1 MLAVVADRL
10 VIVGPIATVNET
22 PLLACPLTVTTMLP
36 VLAPL
41 GPVATMDVALQLVA
55 VALVPLNVTVLVPCV
70 EPKFV
75 PVIVTDVPTAPEVC
89 DSPLMFG
96 VGSTVKL
103 TPLLGT
109 PLTVTTTLP
118 VLAPLGTVATMDV
131 ALQLVAVAL
140 VPLNVTVL
148 VPCVEP
154 KFVPVIVTDVPTA
167 PEVGDSP
174 LMFGLGNTAKLTPLL
189 FTPLAWTT
197 TAPVVAPDGTEATI
211 DVELQLVTVANVPLK
226 VTVLE
231 PCVLPKFAPEIV
243 KDAPTGPELGDRL
256 VMLGAGTTVNETPL
270 LLTPL
275 ACTTTFPVVAPEGT
289 GVTIELAL
297 QVVGVADVP
306 LKLTVLAPCVE
317 PKLLPPIVTEAPTA
331 PVVGDTLLILRRR
344 YYCERNSVTRDIVH
358 RN

>member
-1 MLAVVADRL
+1 
-10 VIVGPIATVNET
+10 
-22 PLLACPLTVTTMLP
+22 
-36 VLAPL
+36 
-41 GPVATMDVALQLVA
+41 
-55 VALVPLNVTVLVPCV
+55 
-70 EPKFV
+70 
-75 PVIVTDVPTAPEVC
+75 
-89 DSPLMFG
+89 
-96 VGSTVKL
+96 VKL

-358 RN
+358 RNDNVPCGRSTRNWSDNGSCAPTGRGCRGSIELDCARALCRPETAATYGDRCAHCS

>member
-1 MLAVVADRL
+1 
-10 VIVGPIATVNET
+10 
-22 PLLACPLTVTTMLP
+22 
-36 VLAPL
+36 
-41 GPVATMDVALQLVA
+41 
-55 VALVPLNVTVLVPCV
+55 
-70 EPKFV
+70 
-75 PVIVTDVPTAPEVC
+75 
-89 DSPLMFG
+89 MFG

-197 TAPVVAPDGTEATI
+197 T
-211 DVELQLVTVANVPLK
+211 
-226 VTVLE
+226 
-231 PCVLPKFAPEIV
+231 
-243 KDAPTGPELGDRL
+243 
-256 VMLGAGTTVNETPL
+256 
-270 LLTPL
+270 
-275 ACTTTFPVVAPEGT
+275 FPVVAPEGT

-358 RN
+358 RNDNVPCGRSTRNWSVNGSCAPTGRGWRGSSELECDRALCRPETAATYGDRCAHCS

>member
-22 PLLACPLTVTTMLP
+22 PLLACPLTVTTTLP

-41 GPVATMDVALQLVA
+41 GTVATMDVALQLVA

-75 PVIVTDVPTAPEVC
+75 PVIVTDVPTAPEVG

-174 LMFGLGNTAKLTPLL
+174 LMFGVGSTVKLTPLL
-189 FTPLAWTT
+189 GTPLTVTT
-197 TAPVVAPDGTEATI
+197 T
-211 DVELQLVTVANVPLK
+211 
-226 VTVLE
+226 
-231 PCVLPKFAPEIV
+231 LP
-243 KDAPTGPELGDRL
+243 
-256 VMLGAGTTVNETPL
+256 
-270 LLTPL
+270 
-275 ACTTTFPVVAPEGT
+275 
-289 GVTIELAL
+289 
-297 QVVGVADVP
+297 
-306 LKLTVLAPCVE
+306 VLAPLGTVATMD
-317 PKLLPPIVTEAPTA
+317 V
-331 PVVGDTLLILRRR
+331 
-344 YYCERNSVTRDIVH
+344 
-358 RN
+358 

>member
-22 PLLACPLTVTTMLP
+22 PLLAC
-36 VLAPL
+36 
-41 GPVATMDVALQLVA
+41 
-55 VALVPLNVTVLVPCV
+55 
-70 EPKFV
+70 
-75 PVIVTDVPTAPEVC
+75 
-89 DSPLMFG
+89 
-96 VGSTVKL
+96 
-103 TPLLGT
+103 

-226 VTVLE
+226 VTVLV
-231 PCVLPKFAPEIV
+231 PCVEPKFEPLIV
-243 KDAPTGPELGDRL
+243 RPAPTGPCVRL
-256 VMLGAGTTVNETPL
+256 SVEMLGPAAVTVNSTPL
-270 LLTPL
+270 LGVPATL
-275 ACTTTFPVVAPEGT
+275 TTTFPVVAPLGT
-289 GVTIELAL
+289 GTTMLVAVQL
-297 QVVGVADVP
+297 VGAPAIV
-306 LKLTVLAPCVE
+306 LKV
-317 PKLLPPIVTEAPTA
+317 
-331 PVVGDTLLILRRR
+331 TLL
-344 YYCERNSVTRDIVH
+344 DP
-358 RN
+358 